1 MDSPQILFSNIIF
14 KEFENFLTL
23 HYYIIAIIELKI
35 SVLLKETKIFLN
47 KFFLLKS
54 HQPFNCYYFIIHF
67 IKYELLH

>member
-14 KEFENFLTL
+14 KEFEYFLTL

-47 KFFLLKS
+47 KFHL
-54 HQPFNCYYFIIHF
+54 I
-67 IKYELLH
+67 